1 MKNNFYIKQLFHA
14 RKLNSDKDYHIFENA
29 VKNLYDKITIQD
41 IYKICNIF
49 CDNTNDHEFMFQ
61 LVHLIEQ
68 IKGKCYLYCIARCSP
83 DMTEANEQAMI
94 LNKRIINSSENF
106 YSYIQVI
113 RELQEPY
120 KTNILNL
127 LIDIKHDDTEK
138 FGDKIDFLIEKANKI
153 F

>member
-1 MKNNFYIKQLFHA
+1 MQEKAGFSVFFCYLNILKKENVYKNKMKNNFYIKQLFHA

-83 DMTEANEQAMI
+83 DMTEANE
-94 LNKRIINSSENF
+94 
-106 YSYIQVI
+106 
-113 RELQEPY
+113 
-120 KTNILNL
+120 
-127 LIDIKHDDTEK
+127 
-138 FGDKIDFLIEKANKI
+138 
-153 F
+153 

>member
-1 MKNNFYIKQLFHA
+1 
-14 RKLNSDKDYHIFENA
+14 
-29 VKNLYDKITIQD
+29 
-41 IYKICNIF
+41 
-49 CDNTNDHEFMFQ
+49 
-61 LVHLIEQ
+61 
-68 IKGKCYLYCIARCSP
+68 
-83 DMTEANEQAMI
+83 MI